1 MWRVGAA
8 YAFTQAELRFD
19 GEQDYDL
26 EQHAAVASLSR
37 RFGERTTLQLAAG
50 AVLAGE
56 LSGEGSS
63 WDVLPGPV
71 VSLSSAYR
79 IIGGKGEVP
88 FVTGTLA
95 FGASFPRTRAQ
106 SYDERS
112 HFSAFDLRAG
122 VLAGAT
128 LFEAWSPYAAARA
141 FGGPVLWH
149 SRGEDHTGSDRHHY
163 AIGVGSSLSLG
174 PRFALTAEAIFL
186 GERSYSGGISY
197 AL

>member
-1 MWRVGAA
+1 MGAA
-8 YAFTQAELRFD
+8 YAFTKAELRFD
-19 GEQDYDL
+19 GDADYDV

-37 RFGERTTLQLAAG
+37 RFGDRTTLQLSAG

-56 LSGEGSS
+56 LSGEGLG
-63 WDVLPGPV
+63 WDVRPGPV
-71 VSLSSAYR
+71 FSLSSAYR
-79 IIGGKGEVP
+79 IIGGKGEIP

-106 SYDERS
+106 DYEERS

-128 LFEAWSPYAAARA
+128 LFQAWSPYLAARA
-141 FGGPVLWH
+141 FGGPVLWN
-149 SRGEDHTGSDRHHY
+149 SRGQDRTGSDRHHY

-174 PRFALTAEAIFL
+174 PRFALTAEAIPF
-186 GERSYSGGISY
+186 GEQSYSAGVSF